1 MSQKHRGFHLIEIL
15 LTLVIISIITLF
27 ALPQYT
33 QHLVKQK
40 RLEAATM
47 LMKLA
52 LALEKYQLVHANYD
66 DASLDNLK
74 IPEYVAENSYQLAIS
89 QAEENDYL
97 ITATPLHEQASRDV
111 QCGQLSLDSHG
122 RKNMTGTS
130 SVDACW

>member
-111 QCGQLSLDSHG
+111 QCGQLS
-122 RKNMTGTS
+122 
-130 SVDACW
+130 VDPQGLNNLPARRGSGFC